1 MERVKISSS
10 RRDQDILRGSFFREK
25 ESLRGPYPKDHDS
38 PRGPYSQD
46 HESLTGPYQRD
57 HESLREFSVTDQDT
71 LSGPYIKDQDTLKV
85 SKCGCV
91 PQISLVY
98 EDVGK
103 GVPRWTRRIPLL
115 GPLWCVSG
123 ATGTKIRRR

>member
-1 MERVKISSS
+1 MERVKISSC
-10 RRDQDILRGSFFREK
+10 RQDQDILRGSFYREK
-25 ESLRGPYPKDHDS
+25 ESLRGPYPKD
-38 PRGPYSQD
+38 QD
-46 HESLTGPYQRD
+46 
-57 HESLREFSVTDQDT
+57 SLREFIVTEQDT
-71 LSGPYIKDQDTLKV
+71 LRGPYLKDQDTLKV

-103 GVPRWTRRIPLL
+103 GVPRWTKRIPLL

-123 ATGTKIRRR
+123 ATGTKLRRR